1 MSSKRLGCGGVS
13 LCHCS
18 SSSKPYSTLYL
29 QAPPPWPLF
38 SSYSLLII
46 PHMLSLSLSA
56 LGGEQ
61 GGGGSIDP
69 WKCSFQL
76 DGNSSPPP
84 PPSCGFHAPSQSDL
98 EGVNEWMNKWMD
110 E

>member
-1 MSSKRLGCGGVS
+1 MPL
-13 LCHCS
+13 LLLLQ
-18 SSSKPYSTLYL
+18 TLFHFISPGTTTL
-29 QAPPPWPLF
+29 AFILF
-38 SSYSLLII
+38 IFPLLII